1 MTAVARIGFGL
12 ATCRRLRINRGI
24 VEVDPQP
31 LPPGTPATI
40 TIS

>member
-1 MTAVARIGFGL
+1 MTAASLMGFGL
-12 ATCRRLRINRGI
+12 AIYRLRINRGI
-24 VEVDPQP
+24 VEVDPQS

>member
-1 MTAVARIGFGL
+1 MTTASLMGFGL
-12 ATCRRLRINRGI
+12 ATYRLRINRGM

>member
-1 MTAVARIGFGL
+1 MTTASLMGFGL
-12 ATCRRLRINRGI
+12 ATYRLRIRGM

>member
-1 MTAVARIGFGL
+1 MTAVARIGLGL
-12 ATCRRLRINRGI
+12 ATCRLRINRGT
-24 VEVDPQP
+24 VEVDAQP